1 MGRKPSLTKQIAE
14 ALKTENKKE
23 QLDRIEGLKK
33 AAQTPS
39 AVVTVLFARGNV
51 QLNTLSTNN
60 MTPDDVK
67 FILQK
72 GIDEVTTQ
80 VLKFELEKKQELDE
94 IEDGLELPDS
104 A

>member
-1 MGRKPSLTKQIAE
+1 
-14 ALKTENKKE
+14 
-23 QLDRIEGLKK
+23 
-33 AAQTPS
+33 
-39 AVVTVLFARGNV
+39 
-51 QLNTLSTNN
+51 